1 MMSLSPIANHRWH
14 SRHKVMQIFFSSQV
28 ETFLTCM
35 DVDLHQFTSLV
46 HVMFDVNE
54 LSLSHLG

>member
-1 MMSLSPIANHRWH
+1 
-14 SRHKVMQIFFSSQV
+14 
-28 ETFLTCM
+28 M

-54 LSLSHLG
+54 LSLSHLGWSCHPNLYGEVLVYLVYVWHLDVYMIEKS